1 MKKSDHRTRIAI
13 VGSGPAGL
21 MAATRLAISTQAPSL
36 DIHLFEKRP
45 GMGRKLLIA
54 GSSGL
59 NISHEHSLQDFSAHY
74 EGWNA
79 EFWKT
84 ILSDFGPKDWIQF
97 IEKKLGLETFLGTS
111 QRYFVREMKASNLL
125 KQWTAF
131 LESHGVTIHPSHELT
146 DFATNANPEAPSSGS
161 SEKNHGNIILTFNH
175 DPSKTFQCDRA
186 AFFLGGGSW
195 EKETP
200 AWVKLFESKG
210 ITMVPFE
217 PSNVGFEVAWNEK
230 FLKESEG
237 KPLKKIELHT
247 RRGSKMGELV
257 ITAYGIEGTPV
268 YFCGTSGPATLDLKP
283 DLSSAQIL
291 EKLNRTKENLSPMRR
306 VKHHL
311 GLCEASESLLF
322 HHAPAEAKTDLNRM
336 VDTIKRFP
344 VDLQSPRP
352 LMESISSKGGV
363 ALNEVAQTFEMKKIP
378 GIYCAGE
385 MLDWDAPTGGFL
397 IQACVSQGA
406 AVAQSILKTI

>member
-1 MKKSDHRTRIAI
+1 MKKSERRHRIAI

-21 MAATRLAISTQAPSL
+21 MAATRLALSIQAPTL
-36 DIHLFEKRP
+36 DIHLFEKRA
-45 GMGRKLLIA
+45 GLGRKLLIA

-74 EGWNA
+74 EGWNS
-79 EFWKT
+79 EFWKK

-125 KQWTAF
+125 KQWTGF

-146 DFATNANPEAPSSGS
+146 DFSSSTESPGAPRS
-161 SEKNHGNIILTFNH
+161 ITLTFNH
-175 DPSKTFQCDRA
+175 DPSTAFTCERA

-200 AWVKLFESKG
+200 PWVRLFESKG
-210 ITMVPFE
+210 ITLVPFE

-257 ITAYGIEGTPV
+257 ITSYGIEGTPV

-291 EKLNRTKENLSPMRR
+291 EKLTRVKENLSPMRR

-311 GLCEASESLLF
+311 GLCEAAESLLF
-322 HHAPAEAKTDLNRM
+322 HHAPVEAKTDLNQM
-336 VDTIKRFP
+336 IEAIKRFP
-344 VDLQSPRP
+344 IDLQSPRP

-363 ALNEVAQTFEMKKIP
+363 ALEEITQTFEMKKNP
-378 GIYCAGE
+378 GIFCAGE

-397 IQACVSQGA
+397 IQAGVSQGA
-406 AVAQSILKTI
+406 AVAESLLKSF

>member
-1 MKKSDHRTRIAI
+1 MKKSDSRVRIAI

-21 MAATRLAISTQAPSL
+21 MAATRLALSTQAPTL

-45 GMGRKLLIA
+45 GLGRKLLIA

-79 EFWKT
+79 EFWKKLLT
-84 ILSDFGPKDWIQF
+84 DFGPKDWIQF

-125 KQWTAF
+125 KQWTVF
-131 LESHGVTIHPSHELT
+131 LESLGVTLHPAMEVT
-146 DFATNANPEAPSSGS
+146 DFSSVPDPTG
-161 SEKNHGNIILTFNH
+161 NHPAITLTFNH
-175 DPSKTFQCDRA
+175 DPATVFSCDQA

-200 AWVKLFESKG
+200 AWVKVFASKD
-210 ITMVPFE
+210 IPLVPFE
-217 PSNVGFEVAWNEK
+217 PSNVGYEIDWNEK
-230 FLKESEG
+230 FLQESEG

-257 ITAYGIEGTPV
+257 ITNYGIEGTPV

-283 DLSSAQIL
+283 DLSSSQIL
-291 EKLNRTKENLSPMRR
+291 DKLKRSKENLSPMRR

-311 GLCEASESLLF
+311 GLCEASESLIF
-322 HHAPAEAKTDLNRM
+322 HHAPTKARNDLETM
-336 VDTIKRFP
+336 VETIKRFP
-344 VDLQSPRP
+344 LYLKSPRP

-363 ALNEVAQTFEMKKIP
+363 SLDEITQTFEMKKFP
-378 GIYCAGE
+378 GIFCGGE

-406 AVAQSILKTI
+406 AVAQSLLKKI

>member
-1 MKKSDHRTRIAI
+1 MKKSEHRTRIAI

-21 MAATRLAISTQAPSL
+21 MAATRLALSTQGPTL

-45 GMGRKLLIA
+45 GLGRKLLIA

-59 NISHEHSLQDFSAHY
+59 NISHEHTLQDFSAHY

-79 EFWKT
+79 EFWKQL
-84 ILSDFGPKDWIQF
+84 LSEFGPKDWIQF

-125 KQWTAF
+125 KQWTGF

-146 DFATNANPEAPSSGS
+146 GFS
-161 SEKNHGNIILTFNH
+161 SESDPPGSNRNSRYPVTLTFNH
-175 DPSKTFQCDRA
+175 DPTSSLSFDRV

-200 AWVKLFESKG
+200 PWIRLFEAKG
-210 ITMVPFE
+210 ITLVPFE
-217 PSNVGFEVAWNEK
+217 PSNVGFEIAWNEK

-268 YFCGTSGPATLDLKP
+268 YFCGTSGPAILDLKP
-283 DLSSAQIL
+283 DLSSSQIL
-291 EKLNRTKENLSPMRR
+291 EKLNRSKENLSPMRR

-311 GLCEASESLLF
+311 GLCEASESLIF
-322 HHAPAEAKTDLNRM
+322 HHAPTEARNDLDTM

-344 VDLQSPRP
+344 IHLKSPRP
-352 LMESISSKGGV
+352 LLESISSKGGV
-363 ALNEVAQTFEMKKIP
+363 ALDEITQTFEMKKFP
-378 GIYCAGE
+378 DIYCGGE

>member
-21 MAATRLAISTQAPSL
+21 MAATRLALSHQAPSL
-36 DIHLFEKRP
+36 DIHLFEKRA
-45 GMGRKLLIA
+45 GLGRKLLIA

-74 EGWNA
+74 EGWNPD
-79 EFWKT
+79 FWKDLLT
-84 ILSDFGPKDWIQF
+84 AFGPKDWIQF

-125 KQWTAF
+125 KQWTTF
-131 LESHGVTIHPSHELT
+131 LESHGVTIHPSHELS
-146 DFATNANPEAPSSGS
+146 DFKSVPDSTAG
-161 SEKNHGNIILTFNH
+161 NHSITLTFNQ
-175 DPSKTFQCDRA
+175 DSATEFTCDRA

-200 AWVKLFESKG
+200 PWVKLFESKG
-210 ITMVPFE
+210 ITLVPFE
-217 PSNVGFEVAWNEK
+217 PSNVGYEVAWNEK
-230 FLKESEG
+230 FLKETEG

-257 ITAYGIEGTPV
+257 ITEYGIEGTPV

-283 DLSSAQIL
+283 DLSSSQIL
-291 EKLNRTKENLSPMRR
+291 EKLTRVRENLSPMRR

-311 GLCEASESLLF
+311 GLCEASENLLF
-322 HHAPAEAKTDLNRM
+322 HHAPAAAKTELNQM
-336 VDTIKRFP
+336 VEIIKRFP
-344 VDLQSPRP
+344 LELRSPRP
-352 LMESISSKGGV
+352 LMESISSKGGI
-363 ALNEVAQTFEMKKIP
+363 ALNEITQTFEMKKIP
-378 GIYCAGE
+378 GIFCGGE

-406 AVAQSILKTI
+406 AVAQSLLKTI